1 MPCNLYPYRMKFE
14 AKSFELKIPDFSEQ
28 LLKNHLTLYQGY
40 VTNTNKLLEIINTL
54 ILENK
59 NSTPEFAE
67 LSRRFAWEFNGM
79 RLHELYFSNLGISNL
94 KPHSKTSQMLKDS
107 FGSFENWEKHFKSLG
122 SMRGIG
128 WILLVYDK
136 EKHNLFNI
144 WVNEHDVGLLS
155 NCEIILVMDVFE
167 HAYMIDYGLKKVD
180 YIESFFKNINWA
192 AVEKRLN

>member
-1 MPCNLYPYRMKFE
+1 MPCNLYPYRMKLE

-79 RLHELYFSNLGISNL
+79 RLHEL
-94 KPHSKTSQMLKDS
+94 TSV
-107 FGSFENWEKHFKSLG
+107 F
-122 SMRGIG
+122 
-128 WILLVYDK
+128 LLFL
-136 EKHNLFNI
+136 LFCL
-144 WVNEHDVGLLS
+144 GLLNS
-155 NCEIILVMDVFE
+155 LF
-167 HAYMIDYGLKKVD
+167 
-180 YIESFFKNINWA
+180 
-192 AVEKRLN
+192 LNDCRR